1 MENEKIEEKIGWNT
15 KKKLSQVALHL
26 KKAHDQA
33 VDKQKRKRAYQKRI
47 MDNAVTRFKL
57 YILYAGNNSPMRRR
71 VSSFYPV
78 TNHALISSSTY
89 GKHG

>member
-33 VDKQKRKRAYQKRI
+33 VRQTKEKKS
-47 MDNAVTRFKL
+47 L
-57 YILYAGNNSPMRRR
+57 SEENN
-71 VSSFYPV
+71 
-78 TNHALISSSTY
+78 
-89 GKHG
+89 G

>member
-15 KKKLSQVALHL
+15 KKKLSRMALHL

-57 YILYAGNNSPMRRR
+57 YTLYTGNNSFIQSQIM
-71 VSSFYPV
+71 
-78 TNHALISSSTY
+78 L
-89 GKHG
+89 